1 MSRCVIIIAFQDSEG
16 ELIHRIRCFG
26 EDIFRE
32 FSRGD
37 KAVIDIHEIDRA
49 TNQLS
54 VTLHSTRHFGDVS
67 IFINKMLKRHGLADV
82 ATVSKTKLAAEPR

>member
-1 MSRCVIIIAFQDSEG
+1 MSRCVIIIAFRDFDG
-16 ELIHRIRCFG
+16 ALVHRIRNFG
-26 EDIFRE
+26 EDLFRE

-37 KAVIDIHEIDRA
+37 KAVIDIHEVDRA

-54 VTLHSTRHFGDVS
+54 LILPTTRHFGNVS

-82 ATVSKTKLAAEPR
+82 SSVSKTKPDAEGG